1 MAKGSK
7 RLRKKKQKQQ
17 QIQVIKQSGYSG
29 KIDKLSSAELQKQ
42 YNKIIQQNERK
53 EKAHRQAQKRRRA
66 NKKQLDYERTQKKF
80 ALEKVSGI
88 SMARWKRNA
97 VSNAK
102 IDRISLKDIENGNFS
117 IADFPGIYNENTIDF
132 DKEYSVPD
140 GKRIYFAF
148 RALNGEIDISEE
160 LQRYSKYSNTE
171 LINNLKS
178 LKNKPLTATR
188 NKKGSKG
195 KNIGSSGKAGEGQV
209 SLLSTNSFQS
219 LYNENYNANR
229 RANTHAKKLSKN
241 SQKKG
246 ISFQHSGIDY
256 HWQYISQSFDGNRAT
271 GYSKISIRKLL
282 VIGNA
287 VMDNIREDDRKGWY
301 EKYRYVCISCIPIM
315 DKILS

>member
-29 KIDKLSSAELQKQ
+29 NVNKLSSAEIQKQ
-42 YNKIIQQNERK
+42 YTQIIQQNERK
-53 EKAHRQAQKRRRA
+53 EKKRQAQKRYREKK
-66 NKKQLDYERTQKKF
+66 KKQLDYERTQKYF
-80 ALEKVSGI
+80 ALEKASGI
-88 SMARWKRNA
+88 SMDRWKRIKKKKLD
-97 VSNAK
+97 SM
-102 IDRISLKDIENGNFS
+102 SLSDIKKGNFS
-117 IADFPGIYNENTIDF
+117 IADFPELYNEKAIDF
-132 DKEYSVPD
+132 DKEYLVPD
-140 GKRIYFAF
+140 GKRVYFAF

-209 SLLSTNSFQS
+209 QLLSTNSFQS
-219 LYNENYNANR
+219 LYNENYNVNR
-229 RANTHAKKLSKN
+229 RANTHAKKLSK
-241 SQKKG
+241 SAQKKG

-301 EKYRYVCISCIPIM
+301 EKYRYVCVSCITIM
-315 DKILS
+315 DKILP